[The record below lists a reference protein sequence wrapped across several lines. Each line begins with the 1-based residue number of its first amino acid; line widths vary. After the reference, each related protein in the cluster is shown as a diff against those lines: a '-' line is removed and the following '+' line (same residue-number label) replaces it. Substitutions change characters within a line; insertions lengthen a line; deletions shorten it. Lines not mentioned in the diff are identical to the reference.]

1 MSYQADLKDCQ
12 KLNGQVAGNGQCVM
26 FVLKV
31 TDAPASSLWSQGKL
45 AKGLGPIDRPPGTA
59 IATFGENGKYTNR
72 FDGSAHGAIY
82 ISQNAVGIDVWDQWT
97 GQPVHKRTLLFRN
110 GIGLACND
118 GDKFYVVE

>member
-45 AKGLGPIDRPPGTA
+45 AKGLGP